1 MQRRT
6 FVKQS
11 TLAAFSIAAF
21 GNIHWN
27 GTEYYGDS
35 ITTTDILGPFYRP
48 GGPMRSNLIPQGATA
63 PTMHLTG
70 TIYQTDR
77 KTPLAD
83 VLIESWQ
90 CDENEIYDN
99 ISDAYILRGSVK
111 TGKDGKYAFK
121 TIVPVPYK
129 DGSGWRPAHI
139 HLRISSKSHQDL
151 ITQIYFAG
159 DPHIAK
165 DSAAASPQSI
175 NRILSIKKNVAGE
188 QSINFDVVMGKTFKI
203 DDAGYKKIIGLYKTK
218 TGMAEFMRQDDL
230 LMLKINGQYMEGF
243 TYKGQNTFESAMAF
257 NKAVFSIFPNGDVT
271 TKITL
276 WENWPAGSPAGKTY
290 EGIKTFQYND

>member
-11 TLAAFSIAAF
+11 TLAAISITAF

-27 GTEYYGDS
+27 GKEFAGDS

-48 GGPMRSNLIPQGATA
+48 GAPMRSNLIPPGASA
-63 PTMHLTG
+63 PPMHLTG
-70 TIYQTDR
+70 TIYQTDGR
-77 KTPLAD
+77 TPLAD
-83 VLIESWQ
+83 ALIESWQ
-90 CDENEIYDN
+90 CDEHEQYDN
-99 ISDAYILRGSVK
+99 KSDAYVLRGAVK

-129 DGSGWRPAHI
+129 DGEVWRPAHI

-151 ITQIYFAG
+151 ITQIYFSG

-165 DSAAASPQSI
+165 DPAAGSPQSI
-175 NRILSIKKNVAGE
+175 NRVLTIKKNAAGE
-188 QSINFDVVMGKTFKI
+188 NAVTFNVVMGKTYNL
-203 DDAGYKKIIGLYKTK
+203 DDAGYKKIIGLYKTQ
-218 TGMAEFMRQDDL
+218 TGMAEFLRQDDL

-243 TYKGQNTFESAMAF
+243 NYKGNNTFESALAF
-257 NKAVFSIFPNGDVT
+257 NKAVFEILPDGNVT

-276 WENWPAGSPAGKTY
+276 WENWPAGSPAGETH
-290 EGIKTFQYND
+290 EGVKTFQYND